1 MAQTALEKI
10 AAIEAEAKT
19 KIDALKAEATT
30 ELAKRIAGVKS
41 ELATLEAEYASLTG
55 KTMKGE
61 KAGGTRRR
69 LSAEEKAALV
79 ATVSAIIK
87 GAKEGIK
94 MGDIV
99 KQAGES
105 DSAVRD
111 AVKQVKGIKTTGN
124 KASTL
129 YFAK

>member
-1 MAQTALEKI
+1 MATTALEKI
-10 AAIEAEAKT
+10 QAIQDRANKEIEALKQEAV
-19 KIDALKAEATT
+19 T
-30 ELAKRIAGVKS
+30 ELVKKISGVKS
-41 ELATLEAEYASLTG
+41 ELATLEAEYATLTG
-55 KTMKGE
+55 KTLKGE

-69 LSAEEKAALV
+69 LSKEEKEALV

-99 KQAGES
+99 KAAGES
-105 DSAVRD
+105 DSAVRE
-111 AVKQVKGIKTTGN
+111 AVKAVKGIKTTGN

>member
-10 AAIEAEAKT
+10 AAIQDKANKEIET
-19 KIDALKAEATT
+19 LKAEAVS
-30 ELAKRIAGVKS
+30 ELVKRINGVKS
-41 ELATLEAEYASLTG
+41 ELSALEAEYASLTG
-55 KTMKGE
+55 KTLKGE

-69 LSAEEKAALV
+69 LSKEEKEALV

-99 KQAGES
+99 KAAGES

-111 AVKQVKGIKTTGN
+111 AVKAVKGIKTTGN